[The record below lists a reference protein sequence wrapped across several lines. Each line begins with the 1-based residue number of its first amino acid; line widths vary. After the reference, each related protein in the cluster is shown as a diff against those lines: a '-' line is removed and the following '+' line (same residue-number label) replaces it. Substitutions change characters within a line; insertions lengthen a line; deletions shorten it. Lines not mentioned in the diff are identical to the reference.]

1 MLVSR
6 NVVILFGGA
15 RKTAPVAQDCDNV
28 RLHFLLANRLAKAID
43 QAIKDKDI
51 QIDSETG
58 DLLFDNNL
66 ILEI

>member
-6 NVVILFGGA
+6 SAVILFGGA
-15 RKTAPVAQDCDNV
+15 RKTAPAAQDCDNV

-43 QAIKDKDI
+43 QAIKDMDI